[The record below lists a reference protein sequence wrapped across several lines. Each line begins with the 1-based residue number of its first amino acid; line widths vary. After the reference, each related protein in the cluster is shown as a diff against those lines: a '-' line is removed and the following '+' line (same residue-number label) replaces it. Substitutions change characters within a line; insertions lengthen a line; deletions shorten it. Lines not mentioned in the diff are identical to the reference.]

1 MKTAI
6 KKCLQM
12 ISISIV
18 IIITLIS
25 YYVGIQMWHGIESCF
40 LGIALWLVSFSF
52 FTFAKAY
59 NGENEKRNLLW
70 ENFTSLLHYVSLAF
84 IIPLGALLL
93 IPGFEMFRW
102 TNDGGW
108 LNRVDPSF
116 WIFYS
121 LMLAALVVIIFVI
134 VKAVKKKKVNKK

>member
-12 ISISIV
+12 ISISNV

-25 YYVGIQMWHGIESCF
+25 YYVGIQMWHGLESCF
-40 LGIALWLVSFSF
+40 LGIALWIVSFSF

-84 IIPLGALLL
+84 IIPLGAFLL
-93 IPGFEMFRW
+93 IPGFGQFRW
-102 TNDGGW
+102 TDDGSW
-108 LNRVDPSF
+108 RNRVWTDS
-116 WIFYS
+116 WIVFS

-134 VKAVKKKKVNKK
+134 IKAVQKKKANKK